1 MVVSQENKKAI
12 RKAIMSWFGKVAGG
26 TVGFFFGGP
35 LGAIC
40 GAALGH
46 AFVDKKPVST
56 QRPKIVAGKDETQ
69 ALYFVTLFSILGK
82 LSKIDG
88 AVCEDEI
95 EATEN
100 FMKEIRLNPDQRKF
114 AIETFNEAK
123 NSPYA
128 IEDLATQ
135 FYKFNKHSPEI
146 LRSLLNLLF
155 RIVAADGKEHP
166 AEESALRGI
175 KTIFQI
181 SEQEFTNLRRSF
193 FDDFDRYYSRLEC
206 TPKSRNEEI
215 KRNYR
220 RLANDFH
227 PDKIISKG
235 LPEEFVN
242 FATDQF
248 QEIQEAYHKIRK
260 HRNF

>member
-1 MVVSQENKKAI
+1 
-12 RKAIMSWFGKVAGG
+12 MSWFGKVAGG

-46 AFVDKKPVST
+46 AFVDKKPVT
-56 QRPKIVAGKDETQ
+56 PQRPKTVTGKDETQ

-88 AVCEDEI
+88 AVCQDEI

-100 FMKEIRLNPDQRKF
+100 FMKEIKLTPDQKRF

-128 IEDLATQ
+128 IEELATQ

-146 LRSLLNLLF
+146 LLLLLILLF
-155 RIVAADGKEHP
+155 MIFSADCK
-166 AEESALRGI
+166 
-175 KTIFQI
+175 
-181 SEQEFTNLRRSF
+181 
-193 FDDFDRYYSRLEC
+193 
-206 TPKSRNEEI
+206 
-215 KRNYR
+215 
-220 RLANDFH
+220 
-227 PDKIISKG
+227 
-235 LPEEFVN
+235 
-242 FATDQF
+242 
-248 QEIQEAYHKIRK
+248 
-260 HRNF
+260 

>member
-1 MVVSQENKKAI
+1 MD
-12 RKAIMSWFGKVAGG
+12 WFGKIAGG

-46 AFVDKKPVST
+46 AFVDK
-56 QRPKIVAGKDETQ
+56 RPSSPQERRTLTDKDEIQ
-69 ALYFVTLFSILGK
+69 ALYFVSLFSILGK

-88 AVCEDEI
+88 AVTRDEI

-100 FMKEIRLNPDQRKF
+100 FMKEIRLTAEQRRF

-123 NSPYA
+123 NSPYS

-135 FYKFNKHSPEI
+135 FYKFNRHSPEI
-146 LRSLLNLLF
+146 SRSLLNLLF

-166 AEESALRGI
+166 AEESALRRV
-175 KTIFQI
+175 KNIFQI
-181 SEQEFTNLRRSF
+181 SEREFTNLRQSF

-206 TPKSRNEEI
+206 TPNSSNEEI

-220 RLANDFH
+220 KLANDFH
-227 PDKIISKG
+227 PDKIVSKG

-248 QEIQEAYHKIRK
+248 QEIQKAYDKIKK
-260 HRNF
+260 HRDF

>member
-1 MVVSQENKKAI
+1 
-12 RKAIMSWFGKVAGG
+12 MSWFGKVAGG
-26 TVGFFFGGP
+26 TVGFLFGGP

-46 AFVDKKPVST
+46 AFVDKSPGGLQESRKFT
-56 QRPKIVAGKDETQ
+56 YKDETQ

-88 AVCEDEI
+88 VVTRDEVQ
-95 EATEN
+95 ATEN
-100 FMKEIRLNPDQRKF
+100 FMTEIRLTAEQRKF

-123 NSPYA
+123 NSPYS
-128 IEDLATQ
+128 IGDLAIQ
-135 FYKFNKHSPEI
+135 FYKFNRRSPEI
-146 LRSLLNLLF
+146 LRSLINLLF

-166 AEESALRGI
+166 AEEKALRQV
-175 KTIFQI
+175 KNIFRI

-193 FDDFDRYYSRLEC
+193 FDDVDKYYSRLEC
-206 TPKSRNEEI
+206 TPKSSNQEI
-215 KRNYR
+215 KRNYK

-235 LPEEFVN
+235 LPEEFIN

-248 QEIQEAYHKIRK
+248 QEIQEAYGKIRK
-260 HRNF
+260 QRNF